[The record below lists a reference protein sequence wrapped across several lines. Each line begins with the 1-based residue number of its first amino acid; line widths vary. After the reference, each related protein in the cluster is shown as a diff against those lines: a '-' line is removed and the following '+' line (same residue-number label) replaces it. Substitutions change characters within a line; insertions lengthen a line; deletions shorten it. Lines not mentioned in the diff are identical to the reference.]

1 MSSACW
7 RGNECPAGPDVGP
20 HGSSPNQQNA
30 LVMAPAFRRAS
41 EPFRWFTSLR
51 RRPRCG
57 SPCGETSFFAESA
70 GSGRDRPVVVL
81 AALGCERI
89 DDPRQLVGERH
100 RGQLELVLDGLA
112 LEHPAR
118 PTAQGVVMPFAVAK
132 RRAGALNQQL
142 A

>member
-1 MSSACW
+1 MGSVSA
-7 RGNECPAGPDVGP
+7 GNECPAGPDAGP

-30 LVMAPAFRRAS
+30 LVMALPFPRAS

-57 SPCGETSFFAESA
+57 SPCGETSFVAELV
-70 GSGRDRPVVVL
+70 GSGRDRTVVV
-81 AALGCERI
+81 AAAFGRERI

-112 LEHPAR
+112 LEQSAR
-118 PTAQGVVMPFAVAK
+118 PAAQGVVMPFC
-132 RRAGALNQQL
+132 R
-142 A
+142 